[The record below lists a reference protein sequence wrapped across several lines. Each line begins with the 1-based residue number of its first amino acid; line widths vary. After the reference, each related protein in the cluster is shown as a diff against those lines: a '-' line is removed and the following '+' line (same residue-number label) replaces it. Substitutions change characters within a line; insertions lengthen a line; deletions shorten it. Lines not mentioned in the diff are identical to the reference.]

1 MREERRRLVYDV
13 VSRHGRDESIRGIA
27 RALRISRCAVRTIL
41 EEEEQRRREGESA
54 VERELPAARTPKAS
68 KLDRYAERIE
78 AWLDEHPDLTVT
90 RLLEKLTEQGFDGRY
105 TIVRMYLKEARRRR
119 GVKTKTAVLIV
130 ETLPGQQCQFDW
142 SPYDNVIKGMTVQLW
157 SCTLSWS
164 RARSFFGSDNTKQV
178 TILTFLRMSFEVWQ
192 GVPHQAV
199 TDSMPGVVDRWECNR
214 PILNVRFVD
223 FAAYYNFAVDIA
235 PRADGAYKG
244 KVERPF
250 RYAEENLFN
259 GRTFASFEHFLE
271 VLRWWQRE
279 RAMMRP
285 HPRTNRPL
293 WEMLI
298 EERPH
303 LQPLPAKPYDTRDVV
318 IRQVEDT
325 GYVRHDTNLYRVPD
339 DEQIGELV
347 YLCIGLERL
356 EIFDRGVHRL
366 AEHERAPAG
375 AKRIIGEQ
383 DARRRRYDVT
393 LLTSRLAVWGQAA
406 EDFAHRLRRHKR
418 CAGPELSYIL
428 GLQLTWSADD
438 IVSAMQHAMDYDA
451 YDARAIE
458 RILAARFAPRTLA
471 EQVADATR
479 SRIRETMKDHPVQ
492 SRSLGS
498 YSALRHG
505 DAAPPD
511 QQQETHDESPTPTS
525 DPDQHA

>member
-1 MREERRRLVYDV
+1 MREPRRRLVYDV
-13 VSRHGRDESIRGIA
+13 VSRHGRGESIRGIA
-27 RALRISRCAVRTIL
+27 RALHISRCAVRTIL
-41 EEEEQRRREGESA
+41 TEEERRRQQGESA
-54 VERELPAARTPKAS
+54 LERELPAPRTPKAS

-90 RLLEKLTEQGFDGRY
+90 RLLEKLTEQGFDGHY
-105 TIVRMYLKEARRRR
+105 TIVRTYLKEVKRRR

-130 ETLPGQQCQFDW
+130 ETPPGQQCQFDW
-142 SPYDNVIKGMTVQLW
+142 SPYDIKVMEVQLF
-157 SCTLSWS
+157 SNTLSWS
-164 RARSFFGSDNTKQV
+164 RGRSFFGSDNKKLV
-178 TILTFLRMSFEVWQ
+178 TILTFLRQSFEAWQ

-199 TDSMPGVVDRWECNR
+199 TDSMPGVVDHWECNK

-223 FAAYYNFAVDIA
+223 FAAYYNFSVDIA
-235 PRADGAYKG
+235 PRGDGAYKG

-259 GRTFASFEHFLE
+259 GRTFQSFEHFLE
-271 VLRWWQRE
+271 VLRWWERE

-285 HPRTNRPL
+285 HPRTDRPL
-293 WEMLI
+293 WQMLI

-303 LQPLPAKPYDTRDVV
+303 LQALPTKPYDTRDVV
-318 IRQVEDT
+318 IRQVEET
-325 GYVRHDTNLYRVPD
+325 GYVRHETNLYLVPD

-366 AEHERAPAG
+366 AEYERAPAG
-375 AKRIIGEQ
+375 AKRIVGEQ
-383 DARRRRYDVT
+383 NPHRRRYDVT
-393 LLTSRLAVWGQAA
+393 LLTSRLAAWGQAA
-406 EDFAHRLRRHKR
+406 EDYAHRLRSHKR
-418 CAGPELSYIL
+418 CAGPELSYVL

-458 RILAARFAPRTLA
+458 RILVARFAPRTLA

-479 SRIRETMKDHPVQ
+479 SRIRETMKEHPVQ

-505 DAAPPD
+505 DAAPPV
-511 QQQETHDESPTPTS
+511 QQQETHDEGPTPTP
-525 DPDQHA
+525 DPDRHA